1 MSIANVWVNWYNR
14 GKRIGEVKMNQTTDK
29 FENEKSRQL
38 FYTEIKKQE
47 QNITE
52 ENRAVIAEGYQKLLY
67 LDIVLAN
74 QKYQEDEE
82 SYFAFLDKCD
92 IEEEMQVSISQTMMR
107 LGAQMKIAWYRPL
120 FWEFVDKV
128 EKKRYLKG
136 SSMEKVLHSARCAY
150 EAYDIH
156 EDHKITALVEQ
167 YLAAIYKRAY
177 TLLDAKEDAVKER
190 IIVEAANIEWYV
202 TQYYPEHKEE
212 FAHVKENY
220 PQTYALA
227 EEFLTLVEKDANAI
241 GDVCVEE
248 LLKHTSNVTDAREL
262 RMSLR
267 KSYYK
272 IVSQNHESAFIQSR
286 TTYKRPAIKV
296 GRNDPCPCG
305 SGKKFKQC
313 CGKN

>member
-1 MSIANVWVNWYNR
+1 
-14 GKRIGEVKMNQTTDK
+14 MNQTTDK
-29 FENEKSRQL
+29 LENAEVRQR
-38 FYTEIKKQE
+38 FYTEIKEQE
-47 QNITE
+47 KKITS
-52 ENRAVIAEGYQKLLY
+52 ENMRAIAEGYQKLLY

-82 SYFAFLDKCD
+82 SYFAFLDQCKM
-92 IEEEMQVSISQTMMR
+92 EEDMQISISQTMMR
-107 LGAQMKIAWYRPL
+107 LGGQMKIIWYRPQFL
-120 FWEFVDKV
+120 KFVEKV
-128 EKKRYLKG
+128 EQKGYLKD
-136 SSMEKVLHSARCAY
+136 SPMERVIHSARCAY

-156 EDHKITALVEQ
+156 EDHNITALVEN

-177 TLLDAKEDAVKER
+177 TLLDAKEDSVRER
-190 IIVEAANIEWYV
+190 IIVEAANVEWYV
-202 TQYYPEHKEE
+202 TQYYGEHKEE

-220 PQTYALA
+220 PQTYKLA
-227 EEFLTLVEKDANAI
+227 EEFLSLVEKDANAA
-241 GDVCVEE
+241 GDLCVEE

-272 IVSQNHESAFIQSR
+272 IESKNRETAFIQSGR
-286 TTYKRPAIKV
+286 TYKRAATKV

-313 CGKN
+313 CGRN

>member
-1 MSIANVWVNWYNR
+1 
-14 GKRIGEVKMNQTTDK
+14 MNQTKDK
-29 FENEKSRQL
+29 FENAESRQL

-47 QNITE
+47 QDITA
-52 ENRAVIAEGYQKLLY
+52 ENMSVIAEGYQNLLY

-82 SYFAFLDKCD
+82 SYFSFLDKCNM
-92 IEEEMQVSISQTMMR
+92 EEQMQVSISQTMMR
-107 LGAQMKIAWYRPL
+107 LGAQMKIEWYRPL
-120 FWEFVDKV
+120 FLGFVDKI
-128 EKKRYLKG
+128 EKKGYLKD
-136 SSMEKVLHSARCAY
+136 SPMEKVIHSARCAY

-156 EDHKITALVEQ
+156 EDHKITALVEN

-177 TLLDAKEDAVKER
+177 TLLDAKEETVKER
-190 IIVEAANIEWYV
+190 IIVEAANVEWYV

-212 FAHVKENY
+212 FERVREKY

-227 EEFLTLVEKDANAI
+227 EEFLTLVDKDANAA
-241 GDVCVEE
+241 GDLCVEE

-272 IVSQNHESAFIQSR
+272 IESKNHETAFIQSR
-286 TTYKRPAIKV
+286 TTYKRAATKV